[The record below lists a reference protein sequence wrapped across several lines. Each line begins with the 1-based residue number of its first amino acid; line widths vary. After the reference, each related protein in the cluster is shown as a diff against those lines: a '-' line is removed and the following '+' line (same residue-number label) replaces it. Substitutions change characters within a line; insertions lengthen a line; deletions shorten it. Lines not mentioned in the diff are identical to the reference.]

1 MPEHPHFDDDAI
13 FNRETHH
20 EKSDVNVRALLQF
33 VVAFIIFA
41 AVTHFVVWTL
51 FKHFKGSE
59 QRASTDAVPLTMM
72 VKPPG
77 ASIPAEPR
85 LQPFKNKMPQG
96 PEIPPNR
103 NTPVTDMEDMRKG
116 ENAALSSYGWVDR
129 QKGIVRIPIDDAKKL
144 ALQRGFA
151 VVPQTTPPAAVA
163 PVQPQQQ
170 MDASGGQK
178 TSGGAQQ

>member
-13 FNRETHH
+13 FNLETHH

-33 VVAFIIFA
+33 FVAFVIFSFA
-41 AVTHFVVWTL
+41 TYFVVRVM
-51 FKHFKGSE
+51 FVYFKGSE
-59 QRASTDAVPLTMM
+59 KQASTDAVPLTMM
-72 VKPPG
+72 VKPAG
-77 ASIPAEPR
+77 AAIPAEPR
-85 LQPFKNKMPQG
+85 LQPFQNKMQKG

-116 ENAALSSYGWVDR
+116 ENAALTSYGWIDR
-129 QKGIVRIPIDDAKKL
+129 QKGIVRLPIDDAKKL
-144 ALQRGFA
+144 ALQRGFP
-151 VVPQTTPPAAVA
+151 VVPQTTPPAAAA
-163 PVQPQQQ
+163 PVSPQQQ